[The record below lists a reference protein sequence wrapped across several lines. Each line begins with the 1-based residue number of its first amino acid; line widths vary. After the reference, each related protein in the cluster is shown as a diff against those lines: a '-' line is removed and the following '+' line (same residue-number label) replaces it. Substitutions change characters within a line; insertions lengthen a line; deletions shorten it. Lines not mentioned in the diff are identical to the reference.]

1 MHRRYDSGVSGY
13 AIASVETLLAVLH
26 AELPTL
32 RKFGVVRI
40 GIFGSR
46 VRGSGGADSDLD
58 VLVEL
63 GDHRDLLDLIAVKQ
77 HLESVL
83 GVAVD
88 ATTPSGLRESCRQS
102 ILDEVRY
109 AT

>member
-1 MHRRYDSGVSGY
+1 MSRY
-13 AIASVETLLAVLH
+13 ATASVETLLEVLH
-26 AELPTL
+26 AELPAL
-32 RKFGVVRI
+32 REFGVVRI

-46 VRGSGGADSDLD
+46 ARGSGGANSDLD

-63 GDHRDLLDLIAVKQ
+63 GNHRDLLDLIDVKQ
-77 HLESVL
+77 HLQSVFDL
-83 GVAVD
+83 GVD